1 MPPRA
6 REFNPLHVQYAP
18 PVDAPVDPRELAAR
32 VFRPARPRFAEALSV
47 VTALPPAEALAAWER
62 TIELRAQNKR
72 IDDVWV
78 RRPRGLRD
86 PAEAWELLAARGVIP
101 RAWVERDPGR
111 RRARCECL
119 VCAIHTR
126 PSVRARCPACRG
138 VGGAVS
144 DGAAPPT
151 VRGCLTLASDPDG
164 VERAEALA
172 RELSVRLG
180 ARCAGDPA
188 ITWWVIAA
196 PWTFPGDHTAGGPLS
211 RARQGTNERHAA
223 SYHLD
228 PVGEHPR
235 YIAPMKALR
244 AVCDAGGSYQAASDV
259 FGQVAWEGPGPN
271 PYDAL
276 VAVWLT
282 GYAVADVTDD
292 GVTLVALSV

>member
-1 MPPRA
+1 M
-6 REFNPLHVQYAP
+6 
-18 PVDAPVDPRELAAR
+18 DPREFAAR

-47 VTALPPAEALAAWER
+47 VSALPAAEAVAAWER
-62 TIELRAQNKR
+62 TIELRAHNKR

-86 PAEAWELLAARGVIP
+86 PAEAWELLATRDVIP
-101 RAWVERDPGR
+101 RSWAERAPAR
-111 RRARCECL
+111 HRVRCECL
-119 VCAIHTR
+119 VCAVHTR
-126 PSVRARCPACRG
+126 PSVRSRCPACRG
-138 VGGAVS
+138 AGWSAG

-151 VRGCLTLASDPDG
+151 IRGCLTLASDPDG

-188 ITWWVIAA
+188 IEWRVIAA
-196 PWTFPGDHTAGGPLS
+196 PWTFRREPAADGPLA
-211 RARQGTNERHAA
+211 RALWGTNERHG
-223 SYHLD
+223 SYHRLD

-244 AVCDAGGSYQAASDV
+244 AVCDAGGSHIAASDV
-259 FGQVAWEGPGPN
+259 FGQVAWEGPEPN

-276 VAVWLT
+276 VAIWLA
-282 GYAVADVTDD
+282 GYAVADVSDD
-292 GVTLVALSV
+292 GVTLAAASV